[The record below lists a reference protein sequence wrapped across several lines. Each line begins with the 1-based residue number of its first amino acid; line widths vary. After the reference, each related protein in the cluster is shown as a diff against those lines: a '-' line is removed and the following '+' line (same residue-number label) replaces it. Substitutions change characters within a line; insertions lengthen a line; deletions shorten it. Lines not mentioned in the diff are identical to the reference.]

1 VEKVALKLGF
11 NFGRK
16 GYIEFFFFFFFL
28 GERSRDEAVFL
39 R

>member
-1 VEKVALKLGF
+1 VEKVALKLGIKE
-11 NFGRK
+11 GRK
-16 GYIEFFFFFFFL
+16 GVVFFFFFL